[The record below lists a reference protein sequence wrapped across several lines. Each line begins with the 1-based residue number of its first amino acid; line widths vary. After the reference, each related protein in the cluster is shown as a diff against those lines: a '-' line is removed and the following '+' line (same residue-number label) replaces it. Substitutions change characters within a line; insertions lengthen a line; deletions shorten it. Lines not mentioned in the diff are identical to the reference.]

1 MATYKDTK
9 FRNAAYDKI
18 SDWFE
23 DVQEED
29 SFSKDLHL
37 FELAKGSE
45 DPVAI
50 EGTSYYLGYPG
61 LETKTY
67 KGVCTRF
74 YSKRYKKIKKDWQIG
89 GEDADKDADFTYGDE
104 LSWTLSVLE
113 FLKQDEREINES
125 MRERMP
131 LAHLFGQKL
140 WVAGGTRR
148 NFRNIVM
155 AEKKPNFLPDD
166 SSLAQLMA
174 AYKAYNKVV
183 EDARFTKHYSI
194 DADLGM
200 RRGIVVGGFTF
211 KGSGISSKVSN
222 KYFSICL
229 TAYLWRVF
237 SRELRGK
244 DMDAFTRVMNTR
256 VNESSESSTVYG
268 DVHRVLSLVS
278 SREMKYALE
287 NDDFSNVEG
296 QIVKLKELKKRLLE
310 QSQFDLKTVYKVLDV
325 IEHTS
330 ENKIERI
337 IKRNIKYLDRSDNVK
352 YILPEENLDKLLEFY
367 SPRIKAYL
375 ILTFRPWVE
384 YLTHYRILSI
394 VIAKFVDSLEKSAK
408 DLSTKVLA

>member
-29 SFSKDLHL
+29 AFSEDLHL
-37 FELAKGSE
+37 FELAKGSK
-45 DPVAI
+45 DPFLV
-50 EGTSYYLGYPG
+50 EGKRYYTGHPDL
-61 LETKTY
+61 TKKTY

-74 YSKRYKKIKKDWQIG
+74 YNKKYKTLKKDWQIG
-89 GEDADKDADFTYGDE
+89 REDVHKDDDFTYGDE

-166 SSLAQLMA
+166 SSLAQLMSS
-174 AYKAYNKVV
+174 YKAYNKVV
-183 EDARFTKHYSI
+183 EDDRFTEHYSI
-194 DADLGM
+194 DSDLGM
-200 RRGIVVGGFTF
+200 KRGFVAGGLGS
-211 KGSGISSKVSN
+211 KGPVTNEVSN

-256 VNESSESSTVYG
+256 VNESSES
-268 DVHRVLSLVS
+268 
-278 SREMKYALE
+278 
-287 NDDFSNVEG
+287 
-296 QIVKLKELKKRLLE
+296 
-310 QSQFDLKTVYKVLDV
+310 
-325 IEHTS
+325 
-330 ENKIERI
+330 
-337 IKRNIKYLDRSDNVK
+337 
-352 YILPEENLDKLLEFY
+352 
-367 SPRIKAYL
+367 
-375 ILTFRPWVE
+375 
-384 YLTHYRILSI
+384 
-394 VIAKFVDSLEKSAK
+394 
-408 DLSTKVLA
+408 

>member
-23 DVQEED
+23 DVQERD
-29 SFSKDLHL
+29 SFSEDLHL

-50 EGTSYYLGYPG
+50 EGKNYYVGYPD
-61 LETKTY
+61 LAKKTY

-74 YSKRYKKIKKDWQIG
+74 YRKKYGGLKKDWQIG
-89 GEDADKDADFTYGDE
+89 GEDAHKDADFTYGDE

-166 SSLAQLMA
+166 SSLSQLMA

-183 EDARFTKHYSI
+183 EDDRFTEHYSI
-194 DADLGM
+194 DDDLGM
-200 RRGIVVGGFTF
+200 RRGFGATVTNE
-211 KGSGISSKVSN
+211 VSN

-287 NDDFSNVEG
+287 NDNFSNVEG

-352 YILPEENLDKLLEFY
+352 YILPEAHLDKILDFY

>member
-23 DVQEED
+23 DVQEKD
-29 SFSKDLHL
+29 SFSEDLHL
-37 FELAKGSE
+37 FELAKGSK
-45 DPVAI
+45 DPVSV
-50 EGTSYYLGYPG
+50 EGKDYYAGYPD
-61 LETKTY
+61 LAKKTY

-74 YSKRYKKIKKDWQIG
+74 YSKPYKNIKKDWQIG
-89 GEDADKDADFTYGDE
+89 GEDAHKDPVFTYGDE
-104 LSWTLSVLE
+104 LSWTLAVLE

-166 SSLAQLMA
+166 SSLDQLMA
-174 AYKAYNKVV
+174 AYKAYDKVV
-183 EDARFTKHYSI
+183 EDDRFTEHYSI
-194 DADLGM
+194 DGGLGM
-200 RRGIVVGGFTF
+200 RRSFVVGGVVGGGLTD
-211 KGSGISSKVSN
+211 KVSN

-287 NDDFSNVEG
+287 NEDFSNVKG

-330 ENKIERI
+330 EHKIERI
-337 IKRNIKYLDRSDNVK
+337 IKRNIKYLDRNDDVK
-352 YILPEENLDKLLEFY
+352 YILPEENLDKILDFY

-408 DLSTKVLA
+408 NLDTEVLA